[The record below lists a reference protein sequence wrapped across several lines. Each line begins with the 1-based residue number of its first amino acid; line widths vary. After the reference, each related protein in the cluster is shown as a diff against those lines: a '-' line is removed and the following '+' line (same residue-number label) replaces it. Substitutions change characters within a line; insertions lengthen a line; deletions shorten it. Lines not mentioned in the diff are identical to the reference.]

1 MKKLAGLLL
10 VLLVAFGSALGQSQ
24 APQRV
29 LVLPFDSSRSFEPY
43 GLGLATGLQ
52 RTLNSLDGVY
62 APAVADGGLYVTRAH
77 EAGLDAIA
85 TAAAAFEADLVVS
98 GGVNGLGSQLEI
110 TIVFDG
116 PTLPESEQI
125 RLQLP
130 SDPVQAVEGVA
141 LAVLQR
147 LDRDDSA
154 SRSTVRSLA
163 AQTPELTSLAA
174 VSRASSR
181 LGTNLGEVTAAA
193 GLNPDSSWV
202 LAEQARALALAG
214 RSDQALTTAA
224 QAVAANPDDAEA
236 AVVLGVVADAAG
248 QVQQA
253 RESFQSALALNSH
266 HALALTGLAG
276 LTEDR
281 AEARSLLERA
291 VAASPRQV
299 EAVLRLAE
307 LETSHQRALQRLRRA
322 SSNLPES
329 VALHRAFIQRA
340 VAAGDPAGAL
350 SYLRQVTDEILS
362 SSPALYA
369 QATALPEQLTE
380 EALALV
386 REGREKYPES
396 SGLQLSEAELLRGA
410 GRNDEA
416 VAVLEELYARFPE
429 SVEVANSLAI
439 ALASGGDIERAREV
453 FAAAADDSAVA
464 QQNLGRLLLQAGQAR
479 AAAAILEPLLEQNQ
493 QDAELFTLYGIA
505 LGRTGRFDEA
515 HSALGRALEIDP
527 ESQSAS
533 RARDLLE
540 QQRRIVGDDAIA
552 FEGEAAAAFEKGLY
566 GLETESPSEAASSF
580 ARAFE
585 LSSHPLA
592 AFYHGYALHR
602 AGRPRDSISPY
613 RIALEAYPE
622 SDTVLNNLGY
632 AQLQLG
638 RLDLALDLLRRA
650 VAVNSENPNAHVNL
664 GLIFFGLGR
673 YGEALESWERAVS
686 LEPAL
691 QDDLADIRRRAEER
705 R

>member
-1 MKKLAGLLL
+1 MKKLAGLLFAL
-10 VLLVAFGSALGQSQ
+10 FVIFGSALGQSQ

-62 APAVADGGLYVTRAH
+62 APAVAEGGLYVTRAH

-85 TAAAAFEADLVVS
+85 TAVAAFEADLVVS
-98 GGVNGLGSQLEI
+98 GGVNGSGSLLEV
-110 TIVFDG
+110 TVVFNG
-116 PTLPESEQI
+116 PILAEAEQI

-130 SDPVQAVEGVA
+130 SDPAQAVEGVI
-141 LAVLQR
+141 LAVIQR
-147 LDRDDSA
+147 LGRNDSA
-154 SRSTVRSLA
+154 SQATVRNLA
-163 AQTPELTSLAA
+163 GETPELASLSA

-181 LGTNLGEVTAAA
+181 LGTNLGEMTAAA
-193 GLNPDSSWV
+193 GLNPESSWV
-202 LAEQARALALAG
+202 LAEQARALALDG
-214 RSDQALTTAA
+214 RTEHSLAA
-224 QAVAANPDDAEA
+224 AVGAVAANPEDAEA
-236 AVVLGVVADAAG
+236 AAVLGVVADAAG
-248 QVQQA
+248 QDEQA
-253 RESFQSALALNSH
+253 RASFQNALALNAH

-281 AEARSLLERA
+281 AESTDLLERA

-329 VALHRAFIQRA
+329 VALHRAFIERA

-350 SYLRQVTDEILS
+350 SYLRQVTSQVMS

-369 QATALPEQLTE
+369 QATALPDQLAEQ
-380 EALALV
+380 ALSLV

-396 SGLQLSEAELLRGA
+396 SGLQLTEAELLREA
-410 GRNDEA
+410 GRIDEA
-416 VAVLEELYARFPE
+416 VTVLEDLYERFPE
-429 SVEVANSLAI
+429 SVEVANSLAV
-439 ALASGGDIERAREV
+439 ALASDGDVERAREV
-453 FAAAADDSAVA
+453 FAAAADDSQVA
-464 QQNLGRLLLQAGQAR
+464 QINLGRLLLQAGQAR
-479 AAAAILEPLLEQNQ
+479 AAIATLEPLVEQNQ
-493 QDAELFTLYGIA
+493 RDAELFTLYGIA
-505 LGRTGRFDEA
+505 LGRTGRIDEA
-515 HSALGRALEIDP
+515 QSALSRALEIDP
-527 ESQSAS
+527 ESRPAA

-552 FEGEAAAAFEKGLY
+552 FEGEAAAAFEQGLY

-585 LSSHPLA
+585 LSDHPLA

-602 AGRPRDSISPY
+602 AGRPRDAISPY
-613 RIALEAYPE
+613 RLALEAYPQ

-650 VAVNSENPNAHVNL
+650 VAANSENPNAHVNL
-664 GLIFFGLGR
+664 GLTFFGLGR

-686 LEPAL
+686 LDPGL
-691 QDDLADIRRRAEER
+691 QDDLADIRRRAEDR